1 MKNEDWKKL
10 EMQDNF
16 PIYLDASSDLANAL
30 LRENVDFE
38 FIKEDVCAMRGIKYQ
53 RFNYGPGTV
62 FVDSREHQPYEPAFD
77 QRFYTREQHEE
88 LKRILGLSHLL
99 MLHTEQGESYSVG
112 NFNVVHPGVRS
123 KLPDEVMIEGSV
135 ESLVKMLVK
144 GGIRACLPGG
154 FEIYQSDENLAEVCW
169 I

>member
-1 MKNEDWKKL
+1 
-10 EMQDNF
+10 
-16 PIYLDASSDLANAL
+16 
-30 LRENVDFE
+30 
-38 FIKEDVCAMRGIKYQ
+38 
-53 RFNYGPGTV
+53 
-62 FVDSREHQPYEPAFD
+62 
-77 QRFYTREQHEE
+77 
-88 LKRILGLSHLL
+88 